1 MSSEYKRLK
10 QELKTP
16 DPFQARMLQFFDALM
31 KRKTLVFSVIGL
43 VLAIMIASFGYQ
55 RFVGTKSDSRRSE
68 LSKIDAVYNEEITQL
83 TKQQQG
89 KQKEVDDLRAKL
101 EKAKKDKSGDVKAL
115 ETQLAQAEAAV
126 NAEKANHAKSSVEYK
141 KFYEANKDN
150 PEGWAAGMRYAA
162 WELDQGNLK
171 EARPVLEQ
179 ITDKSQKYLVY
190 QVQAGLALISVLED
204 LNEYDTALQRIDSLM
219 KQVPDNIKPKLLL
232 AKGRIELQKNN
243 PQEANKTLES
253 LIKDHGNSTEAD
265 QARGLKALL
274 N

>member
-10 QELKTP
+10 HELKTP
-16 DPFQARMLQFFDALM
+16 DPFQARMLRFFDALM
-31 KRKTLVFSVIGL
+31 KRKTLVFSLIGV
-43 VLAIMIASFGYQ
+43 VLAIMIASFGYE
-55 RFVGTKSDSRRSE
+55 RVLGSKSNSRRSE
-68 LSKIDAVYNEEITQL
+68 LAKVDAIYNEEITQL

-89 KQKEVDDLRAKL
+89 KQKTVDDLRAQL
-101 EKAKKDKSGDVKAL
+101 EKAKTDKSGDVKAL
-115 ETQLAQAEAAV
+115 ETQLADAEKAV
-126 NAEKANHAKSSVEYK
+126 NAEKANHAKSSAEYK
-141 KFYEANKDN
+141 KFYEANKEA

-162 WELDQGNLK
+162 WELEQGNLK

-179 ITDKSQKYLVY
+179 IIGKSQKYMVY
-190 QVQAGLALISVLED
+190 QVQAGLALVSVLED
-204 LNEYDTALQRIDSLM
+204 LNEYDAALQNIDSLM

-232 AKGRIELQKNN
+232 AKGRIQLQKDN